1 MGARTGQEYI
11 EGLRDDRSVY
21 VNGELVRDV
30 TQYPPFR
37 RVIRTLADLY
47 DRQHDPA
54 YRDLL
59 TYPSPVSGAPVST
72 SFILAK
78 TWDDMERRVR
88 GERTRCELTY
98 GLMGRL
104 PDFMNAFVTD
114 AAAIRELLGRRERR
128 FGENAWRYYELCRE
142 RDLCLTHTLVDPQI
156 DRSKGPQAQDSIR
169 MVRETDA
176 GLVVR
181 GARMLSTLAPLSDE
195 LWVGPYMPR
204 RAGEEDY
211 ALSFAVPVATP
222 GLKFVCREPYDTGRS
237 LFDRPLSSRFDEG
250 DAIAIFDDVL
260 VPWERV
266 FAARDIEIYNLMGPA
281 FAGTMTL
288 QAVIRGT
295 VKLRFLTGLAFLVA
309 KAVGRTEL
317 PRYQEIL
324 GELVGT
330 VELAEG
336 LLTASAHDVLNNFN
350 HPLEGQEGSL
360 SLRASDRV
368 VIPGVGSLFGV
379 SGRGM
384 LSITAVRLF
393 FPQAMTRAIDAIR
406 LMGSSGLILTPT
418 EKDLT
423 HPDLQRSLAQ
433 YLRGKDMSAEE
444 RLRIMKMAWDIVG
457 TEFGG
462 RQFMYEWF
470 FAGDPF
476 SSRIVYCS
484 TQRRAECQA
493 MAERLLDQAISR
505 DTAADVGGRSIHLT
519 EA

>member
-11 EGLRDDRSVY
+11 EGLRDGRSLY

-30 TQYPPFR
+30 TRYRPFQG
-37 RVIRTLADLY
+37 VIRTLADLY

-54 YRDLL
+54 YKDLL
-59 TYPSPVSGAPVST
+59 TYPSPTSGAPVST

-78 TWDDMERRVR
+78 TWDEMEQRVH
-88 GERTRCELTY
+88 GERVRCELTY

-114 AAAIRELLGRRERR
+114 AAAVRGLLGRREPR
-128 FGENAWRYYELCRE
+128 FGENAWKYYELCRE

-156 DRSKGPQAQDSIR
+156 DRSKGPEAQDSIR
-169 MVRETDA
+169 IVKETDA

-181 GARMLSTLAPLSDE
+181 GARMLSTLAPISDE

-211 ALSFAVPVATP
+211 ALCFALPMATR

-237 LFDRPLSSRFDEG
+237 SFDRPLSSRFDEG

-266 FAARDIEIYNLMGPA
+266 FAARDLEIYNLMGPA
-281 FAGTMTL
+281 FPGTMTL
-288 QAVIRGT
+288 QAVVRGT
-295 VKLRFLTGLAFLVA
+295 VKLRFLTGLACLVGQA
-309 KAVGRTEL
+309 IGRTEM
-317 PRYQEIL
+317 PRYQEML
-324 GELVGT
+324 GELVGS

-350 HPLEGQEGSL
+350 HPIEEQDESPGS
-360 SLRASDRV
+360 RAAARG
-368 VIPGVGSLFGV
+368 VIPGVGSLFGA

-393 FPQAMTRAIDAIR
+393 FPQAMTRAVDTIR

-418 EKDLT
+418 EKDLA
-423 HPDLQRSLAQ
+423 HPDVREALAK
-433 YLRGKDMSAEE
+433 YLRGKDMPAAE
-444 RLRIMKMAWDIVG
+444 RLRIMKMAWEVVG

-470 FAGDPF
+470 FAGDPVGG
-476 SSRIVYCS
+476 RIVYYS
-484 TQRRAECQA
+484 TERRAECQA
-493 MAERLLDQAISR
+493 MAQRLLDQTASR
-505 DTAADVGGRSIHLT
+505 EPRADG
-519 EA
+519 